1 MIALSRSIIL
11 CTLYSCITPELAYGL
26 ESYELKY
33 NVHINGLS
41 KSLAKHFSDEKLIKN
56 SGSVISNSYALRDRI
71 EKFIKNVKSKL
82 TELGYYDTTIH
93 HALVRNK
100 DVIDVNIS
108 VSTGALFRV
117 SEIKLN
123 IADQHNLDGSDN
135 LENSIY
141 RKSFLQENIN
151 KPASGFYISN
161 IAQWFLR
168 ALNKRG
174 YPFAK
179 IKSTNAIVESPL
191 SCFFLSP
198 VPA

>member
-11 CTLYSCITPELAYGL
+11 CTLYSCITQELVYGV

-33 NVHINGLS
+33 NVRLNGLS

-56 SGSVISNSYALRDRI
+56 SGNVISNSYALRDRV

-82 TELGYYDTTIH
+82 TELGYYDTTINH
-93 HALVRNK
+93 ESVRNK

-135 LENSIY
+135 FKMNAYL
-141 RKSFLQENIN
+141 L
-151 KPASGFYISN
+151 
-161 IAQWFLR
+161 LR
-168 ALNKRG
+168 T
-174 YPFAK
+174 P
-179 IKSTNAIVESPL
+179 
-191 SCFFLSP
+191 
-198 VPA
+198 